1 MYIRATLIII
11 TVEKNISRFRSGCPS
26 CRVLRPAARPNHN
39 PRARRSSGSPQCM
52 LVVHLPVIAES
63 PPMDCLI
70 ADLVHRL
77 FSTCAV
83 AVGTTSNRVSSTKT
97 SKTSGLSSTPASS
110 VSLASSR
117 LTSSGERLDMTSCS
131 PLRVAPSDR
140 GEPREIFS
148 FQKNKNSSS
157 PAKKVERRKRANQSP
172 RTSRSQGLRRKAALF
187 SHPSSHNTS
196 RTSQVP
202 TTNTKVKMAEPTKVR
217 PCSVTL
223 SRPVAPVAGSHARRS
238 GPRWARLDKSSHRT
252 VAGARLARFHSRSR
266 VEDARFAR
274 RRVLYAVP
282 LLARRPRTPRA
293 ASIPPSSAL
302 TRARRTAA
310 RRSETHHP
318 LTLFCPVVLFQNR
331 RRSPRRRPRSL
342 PASPRRLSPR
352 PSRRVARR
360 VSRSRAPPTPPVSP
374 ASAPAC
380 SPPTATSSCSRL
392 PWRA

>member
-1 MYIRATLIII
+1 MSKLPCTP
-11 TVEKNISRFRSGCPS
+11 TP
-26 CRVLRPAARPNHN
+26 ARPNHN
-39 PRARRSSGSPQCM
+39 PRARGSSGSLQLV
-52 LVVHLPVIAES
+52 LVVHLPVIADA
-63 PPMDCLI
+63 PPVDCLM

-140 GEPREIFS
+140 GEPREIS
-148 FQKNKNSSS
+148 RLSKKNI
-157 PAKKVERRKRANQSP
+157 PAV
-172 RTSRSQGLRRKAALF
+172 RTGPVTGASKTSQPKPPHLSRSQGLRRKAALF

-223 SRPVAPVAGSHARRS
+223 SSPVAPVAGSRARRS

-252 VAGARLARFHSRSR
+252 VADARLARFHSRSR

-274 RRVLYAVP
+274 
-282 LLARRPRTPRA
+282 
-293 ASIPPSSAL
+293 
-302 TRARRTAA
+302 
-310 RRSETHHP
+310 
-318 LTLFCPVVLFQNR
+318 
-331 RRSPRRRPRSL
+331 
-342 PASPRRLSPR
+342 
-352 PSRRVARR
+352 
-360 VSRSRAPPTPPVSP
+360 
-374 ASAPAC
+374 
-380 SPPTATSSCSRL
+380 
-392 PWRA
+392 

>member
-11 TVEKNISRFRSGCPS
+11 TVEKNISRFRYGCPS

-39 PRARRSSGSPQCM
+39 PRARRSSGSPQRT

-117 LTSSGERLDMTSCS
+117 LTSSGERLDMTSCF

-217 PCSVTL
+217 SCSVTL
-223 SRPVAPVAGSHARRS
+223 SSPVAPVAGSRARRS
-238 GPRWARLDKSSHRT
+238 SPRWARLDKSSHRT
-252 VAGARLARFHSRSR
+252 VADARLARFHSRSR

-274 RRVLYAVP
+274 
-282 LLARRPRTPRA
+282 
-293 ASIPPSSAL
+293 
-302 TRARRTAA
+302 
-310 RRSETHHP
+310 
-318 LTLFCPVVLFQNR
+318 
-331 RRSPRRRPRSL
+331 
-342 PASPRRLSPR
+342 
-352 PSRRVARR
+352 
-360 VSRSRAPPTPPVSP
+360 
-374 ASAPAC
+374 
-380 SPPTATSSCSRL
+380 
-392 PWRA
+392 